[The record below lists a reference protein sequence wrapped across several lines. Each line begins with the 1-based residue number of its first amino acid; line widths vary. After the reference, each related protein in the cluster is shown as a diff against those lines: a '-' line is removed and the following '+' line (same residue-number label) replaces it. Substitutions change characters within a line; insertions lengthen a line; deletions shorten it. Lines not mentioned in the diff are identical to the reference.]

1 MTAYLNTLTDRIR
14 ANPVRWAALSL
25 LAGMLLGGM
34 CGGWYCGRSGEPPA
48 PVVEEKI
55 VTQEVIQEV
64 PVTVAVPVTVEV
76 PVIEEVM
83 VTAEVT
89 REVPVTIEVPMIVE
103 VPVPVTIEVPVTV
116 EVPATVAP
124 TPTPEAAGPVDG
136 VTLTL
141 TPASGAPGTRVQLQ
155 WSGPPPFDQ
164 GAAYFDGSYLSDYK
178 RCGLGLCGFP
188 HIGVITIPD
197 DDDEAPGPYLVG
209 VGDGIQ
215 LITAIW
221 MMTR

>member
-1 MTAYLNTLTDRIR
+1 MATLLNSLMDRIR
-14 ANPVRWAALSL
+14 ANPVRWAVYSL
-25 LAGMLLGGM
+25 LAGMLLGGT
-34 CGGWYCGRSGEPPA
+34 CGGWYCSRGGEDPA

-64 PVTVAVPVTVEV
+64 PVTVEVPVVQEVPVT
-76 PVIEEVM
+76 
-83 VTAEVT
+83 TEVT
-89 REVPVTIEVPMIVE
+89 REVPVTIEVPMVVE

-124 TPTPEAAGPVDG
+124 TPTPETATPVDG

-141 TPASGAPGTRVQLQ
+141 TPASGPPGTRVQLQ

-164 GAAYFDGSYLSDYK
+164 GAAYFDGSYLSDYR

-197 DDDEAPGPYLVG
+197 DHDAAPGPYLVG
-209 VGDGIQ
+209 VGDGQQ